1 MTAKQPKTGQDF
13 VDLAKKSDK
22 VSNVRTG
29 KGSHVVVEFK
39 DGSSVSVPVHGHE
52 QLGKGILH
60 KITKAFK
67 AAGVLLIFLAML
79 WLGSRFFLFPW
90 L

>member
-1 MTAKQPKTGQDF
+1 MAAKQPKTGQEF
-13 VDLAKKSDK
+13 VDLAKKSEK

-39 DGSSVSVPVHGHE
+39 NGSSITVPIHGHQ
-52 QLGKGILH
+52 QLGRGILH

-67 AAGVLLIFLAML
+67 AAGALLIILML
-79 WLGSRFFLFPW
+79 LWIGSRFFLFP
-90 L
+90 